1 MAMLA
6 TLLVASCHDS
16 SSSADGDVQYLAVQ
30 TESDGKWGMVDSE
43 GKLLFAD
50 EFKNEPSAVV
60 NGYFSVREGDHYTL
74 YSASAKPEVVPGC
87 DDLESVGVFKDGIVP
102 VTHKNS
108 RITFIDGKGNV
119 KATLNPIGGKEIV
132 GCAVYPSEGLLGFK
146 TEDDKCGYV
155 DKNGNVVIDPKYN
168 MVSAFSEG
176 LAMVLTEKND
186 ETVVL
191 VIDNKGQE
199 VFRMKKDLHPE
210 TNMFS
215 DGLLVA
221 RNSDDQWGFVN
232 KKGEFTKV
240 KGSVKRIGD
249 YNSSLFAFMNDE
261 YNWGVMDM
269 NGETLIRPK
278 YGYINLLPD
287 GNFFVKDDD
296 KYYLMDKKGDKIQTL
311 DDYSYVNAINKGK
324 FSFIAQDK
332 STYVLLDKNGSPV
345 GKEEFKGINY
355 SSTVSGDMVRSDYF
369 NFDSVLQVLVGSLTA
384 NGMDKYTLG
393 MPVSQFGIEDFSSY
407 VYEYTYKDPELN
419 KDGWRYDVSFGV
431 RTDESIAKREYSD
444 SYYSSDSKVVM
455 NSDAKV
461 NGIYVSVDT
470 EVPCWKELK
479 DKIISEIQTKGYKLK
494 DESNSEWNFSGKD
507 CTLNLYVNSSGDR
520 ITINLYQNSTS
531 DYVGDVETIESVYAP
546 DTVVATEYEV
556 VEDPMA
562 IAWKQRNQ

>member
-16 SSSADGDVQYLAVQ
+16 SSSVDGDVQYLAVQ

-60 NGYFSVREGDHYTL
+60 NGYFSVREGEHYTL

-87 DDLESVGVFKDGIVP
+87 DDLKSVGVFKDGIIP
-102 VTHKNS
+102 LAHENS
-108 RITFIDGKGNV
+108 RITFVDGKGNV
-119 KATLNPIGGKEIV
+119 KATLNSVGGKEIV
-132 GCAVYPSEGLLGFK
+132 ACAIYPSEGLWGFK
-146 TEDDKCGYV
+146 TEEDKWGFV
-155 DKNGNVVIDPKYN
+155 DKKGNVVVDPKYDD
-168 MVSAFSEG
+168 VSLFSEG
-176 LAMVLTEKND
+176 VALVRTEKND
-186 ETVVL
+186 EAVIL
-191 VIDNKGQE
+191 AIDNKGQE
-199 VFRMKKDLHPE
+199 VFRMKKDLYLE

-249 YNSSLFAFMNDE
+249 YNSSLFAFMNEE

-278 YGYINLLPD
+278 YGSVYLLPD
-287 GNFFVKDDD
+287 GNFFVKDDE
-296 KYYLMDKKGDKIQTL
+296 KYYMLDKKGDKIQTL
-311 DDYSYVNAINKGK
+311 EDYSYINVLNKGK
-324 FSFIAQDK
+324 FSFIAKDK
-332 STYVLLDKNGSPV
+332 STYVLLDKNGAPV

-355 SSTVSGDMVRSDYF
+355 SPTVIGDLVKSDYF
-369 NFDSVLQVLVGSLTA
+369 NFDSVLQVLVGGLTA

-393 MPVSQFGIEDFSSY
+393 MPVSQLGIEDYSSY
-407 VYEYTYKDPELN
+407 VYNNTYRNPELN
-419 KDGWRYDVSFGV
+419 KDGWRYDVDFGV
-431 RTDESIAKREYSD
+431 VTDESIATREYSD

-461 NGIYVSVDT
+461 NVIYVRVDT

-479 DKIISEIQTKGYKLK
+479 EKIISDIQAKGYKLK
-494 DESNSEWNFSGKD
+494 DQSDNDIHFSGKD
-507 CTLNLYVNSSGDR
+507 CTLNLYANSSGDR
-520 ITINLYQNSTS
+520 ITLNLYKDSSS
-531 DYVGDVETIESVYAP
+531 DSGYYESDEVAVERDEFCDTVIAAEGVYAP
-546 DTVVATEYEV
+546 APY
-556 VEDPMA
+556 
-562 IAWKQRNQ
+562 